1 MGTAHFTDKS
11 HRPTDADIRAAIGR
25 AAGAWRL
32 LFDRIHAEHPDFS
45 EVWNY
50 YTDGKRW
57 LLKVSRKSKTVFW
70 LTVEQSAFRVGF
82 YFPDR
87 LRKTLLASDLS
98 EERKA
103 DIRSSSPI
111 GNLCAVSVTFGP
123 QRGVRD
129 VMTLI
134 SLKKTLK

>member
-11 HRPTDADIRAAIGR
+11 HRPTDEDIRAAVGR
-25 AAGAWRL
+25 AATAWQM

-70 LTVEQSAFRVGF
+70 LSVEQGAFRVGF

-87 LRKTLLASDLS
+87 LTGALLASDLS

-103 DIRSSSPI
+103 EIRSSAPT
-111 GNLCAVSVTFGP
+111 GKLRAVTVAFGP